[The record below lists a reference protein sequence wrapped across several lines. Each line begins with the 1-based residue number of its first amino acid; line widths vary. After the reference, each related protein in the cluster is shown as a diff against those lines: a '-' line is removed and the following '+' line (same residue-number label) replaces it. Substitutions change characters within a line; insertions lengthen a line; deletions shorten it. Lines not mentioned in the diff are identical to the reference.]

1 MNWKLRFLLLSG
13 WPVFLA
19 VVLAAGG
26 FAWAMSVWLSRL
38 AHRSVL
44 QNVLFAMG
52 ALVVVAIALLVIA
65 ALLTSA

>member
-1 MNWKLRFLLLSG
+1 MDWKLRFLLLSG

-19 VVLAAGG
+19 VVLAMGG

-44 QNVLFAMG
+44 QNVLLAIV
-52 ALVVVAIALLVIA
+52 ALAVVAAGLLAVA
-65 ALLTSA
+65 VLLTRA